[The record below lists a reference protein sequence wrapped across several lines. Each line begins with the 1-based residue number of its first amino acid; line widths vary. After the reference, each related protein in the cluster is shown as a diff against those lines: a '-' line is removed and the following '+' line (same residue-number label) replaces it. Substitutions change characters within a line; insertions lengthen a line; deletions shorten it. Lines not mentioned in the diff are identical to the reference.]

1 MPRVSMS
8 ALEQGVDYP
17 EWANEQT
24 LQELV
29 EAIKGVRSTSVDEGN
44 QTQQAIT
51 KGTRA
56 TVQAIKSGGAF
67 GGGLNPAN
75 WISGFGK
82 LITGAT
88 GQLGKL
94 IRNLDKVDGSFKSLS
109 GIVSD
114 GTGIFATAM
123 TMMDGYVRRVRD
135 LSNVGLGLSGEMTRI
150 AGAAASSRLT
160 IDAFNSILIE
170 NGITIR
176 NLGDSAIESAQ
187 RFGAL
192 SEELTIN
199 LAQMGMYGM
208 RQEELNDLLVGQ
220 LEIQR
225 MQGIQGDLAANRARD
240 AILAMADEATAMA
253 QITGRDRRE
262 ILLAQQQAGSGVPL
276 QTYLAQIQAQ
286 GGDTAAVQR
295 RQQELVGILTS
306 QFGEDGTEI
315 ANQITQMVTTGLG
328 LAGSSEDMKQLV
340 AATDVTMEGLE
351 QMMQYIKDGTG
362 TSALASARRFNEE
375 IKSGRESEYYI
386 QQSMF
391 NDGIKLHMKL
401 GTVQRAVNEEELA
414 AIRARIKEGDTV
426 TKMALGAESAIKG
439 TVSTLKAMGF
449 ETAETLTSM
458 LQDIGKE
465 TGLTEQAVLDY
476 LIKTPNRMKGLADD
490 FFGASGMDLNTQLRA
505 QAQSLGESEFIQ
517 MLFKSKSTNGVG
529 IAPTATVS
537 GTGTENQVALSDNT
551 SALLKLN
558 ENFSNF
564 LGRLGRD
571 IEALTGG
578 IKEQVKAAIE
588 TTSTVQENTR
598 LQRSNAQQDR
608 ALRDY
613 FSN

>member
-24 LQELV
+24 LQELL

-44 QTQQAIT
+44 QTQQAIS

-109 GIVSD
+109 NIVDD
-114 GTGIFATAM
+114 GTGVFATVM

-150 AGAAASSRLT
+150 AQAAASSRLT
-160 IDAFNSILIE
+160 IDAFNSIIIE

-286 GGDTAAVQR
+286 GGDAAAVQR

-414 AIRARIKEGDTV
+414 AIRAQIKEGDTI
-426 TKMALGAESAIKG
+426 TKLALGTESAIKG

-465 TGLTEQAVLDY
+465 TGLQEQELLDH
-476 LIKTPNRMKGLADD
+476 LVKFPNKIRGLADEL
-490 FFGASGMDLNTQLRA
+490 FGGEGMDLNAQLRA
-505 QAQSLGESEFIQ
+505 QAQSFGKSEFIQ
-517 MLFKSKSTNGVG
+517 MLFKNRSIDGGASVNHSVY
-529 IAPTATVS
+529 
-537 GTGTENQVALSDNT
+537 GTGNEPQVALSDNT

-558 ENFSNF
+558 ESISNWIGQ
-564 LGRLGRD
+564 LARD
-571 IEALTGG
+571 ADTTVEG
-578 IKEQVKAAIE
+578 IKELIKAAIE
-588 TTSTVQENTR
+588 TTSATQENTR
-598 LQRSNAQQDR
+598 NQKSNLQQER